1 MGQLS
6 TVDLPSVLKAIADAV
21 RYFGGALLIWGLV
34 GLGLAIKDGQGMNS
48 DNAWGKIIGGAL
60 VIAASFAF
68 TAITNA
74 S

>member
-1 MGQLS
+1 MDHLT
-6 TVDLPSVLKAIADAV
+6 TVDLSSILTLISNAV
-21 RYFGGALLIWGLV
+21 RFFGGALLVWGLV

-68 TAITNA
+68 TAITGAN
-74 S
+74 